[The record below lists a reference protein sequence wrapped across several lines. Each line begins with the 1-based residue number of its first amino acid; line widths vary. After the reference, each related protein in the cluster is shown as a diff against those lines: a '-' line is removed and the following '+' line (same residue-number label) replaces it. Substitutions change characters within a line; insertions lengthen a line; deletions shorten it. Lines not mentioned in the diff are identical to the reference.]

1 MFLFKSS
8 HKEKE
13 KEIVESE
20 ESEDE
25 EETYSENILDYA
37 NGRLLK
43 KNPTQ
48 YHAIISSNSLELVKK
63 WALNR
68 KINDS
73 YVNELKKVYIQDII
87 QLGYPRLLDPIHI
100 STYIDSNEDNIYEI
114 IDGQHRYKALYEL
127 HDDQT
132 LNLDIFDVSIE
143 LHLVKSEEE
152 KMELFDKINRRKQIN
167 REDLIDYKIPIFID
181 KLAEYWKENN
191 NFEIYGTQ
199 RPRINKSVLESKM
212 KTCMDKLD
220 KYKII
225 DLMDIFF
232 QINKDIG
239 KLPRKHR
246 CGKIGTASRKM
257 HDRTDDIKFY
267 LGMDNK
273 LGWLDKIV

>member
-13 KEIVESE
+13 LVESE

-37 NGRLLK
+37 NDRLLK

-87 QLGYPRLLDPIHI
+87 QHGYPRLLDPIHI
-100 STYIDSNEDNIYEI
+100 STYIDSNGDNIYEI

-181 KLAEYWKENN
+181 KLAEYWKENHT
-191 NFEIYGTQ
+191 FEIYGSQ

-220 KYKII
+220 KYKIV